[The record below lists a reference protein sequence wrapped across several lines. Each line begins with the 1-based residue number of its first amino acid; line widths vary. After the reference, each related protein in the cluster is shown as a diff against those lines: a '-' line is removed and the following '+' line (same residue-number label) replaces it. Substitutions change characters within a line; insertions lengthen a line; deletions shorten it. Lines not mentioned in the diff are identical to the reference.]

1 LGIEG
6 REVGYMRQEKRNIKT
21 GHMTCV
27 FFVFVL
33 AGVFIAMTSYNR
45 LHDTVTVEAGTG
57 VPDVSRFIKD
67 QNTSGQFVTD
77 PVAIDTAMP
86 GVYDI
91 KIRIGNK
98 TYRSKLEIKDT
109 IPPGAMA
116 VNREIPS
123 GRALAAEDFVKHITD
138 ATQVAVS
145 FGSQPDFT
153 SPGEREVTILLED
166 LGGNVTEKKA
176 VLTVLEDNEPP
187 RIIGA
192 HDRTVYIGDRV
203 SYRRDVTVI
212 DNLDE
217 YAVLDID
224 SSAVN
229 LKREGSYPVIY
240 TASDVSG
247 NVTTKTVT
255 FTVEEKP
262 EDYVDQDELDKLVD
276 EVLAGIINDEM
287 TQRDKAKAIYNW
299 TKYKIGYID
308 YPDMGDWVK
317 AAYHGIKNRRGDC
330 FVYYST
336 AQALL
341 TRAGI
346 ENQRVVKTGGGH
358 YWNLVNCGDG
368 WYHFDTTPRR
378 GGGEFFMLT
387 DAQLEEYSRKN
398 NNSHVWDR
406 SKYPATPPE

>member
-1 LGIEG
+1 
-6 REVGYMRQEKRNIKT
+6 MRQEKRNIKT

>member
-1 LGIEG
+1 VSKG
-6 REVGYMRQEKRNIKT
+6 REAGYMQKGESNIKRW
-21 GHMTCV
+21 HMASV

-57 VPDVSRFIKD
+57 VPNVSRFIKD
-67 QNTSGQFVTD
+67 QNTQGQFVTD
-77 PVAIDTAMP
+77 PAAIDTTVP

-91 KIRIGNK
+91 EIMIGKK

-123 GRALAAEDFVKHITD
+123 GRALAAEDFVTDITD
-138 ATQVAVS
+138 ATQVSVS

-153 SPGEREVTILLED
+153 SPGKREVTILLED

-217 YAVLDID
+217 NAVLDID
-224 SSAVN
+224 NSAVN

-262 EDYVDQDELDKLVD
+262 EDYVDPDELDKLVD
-276 EVLAGIINDEM
+276 EVLAKIISDEM
-287 TQRDKAKAIYNW
+287 TQREKAKAIYDW
-299 TKYKIGYID
+299 TKHSIGYID

-330 FVYYST
+330 FVFYST

-346 ENQRVVKTGGGH
+346 ENQRIVKTGGGH

-387 DAQLEEYSRKN
+387 DAQLEEYSKKH
-398 NNSHVWDR
+398 NNSHVWDK